1 MSDEHEEHGGHRE
14 HDDWPFGRFW
24 AAGFGPRF
32 WAFCDPERQHGPGRH
47 GPRRMRRQWFE
58 SGEVKY
64 VILRL
69 LKEKPRHGYEVIK
82 ALEEKMGG
90 WYTPSAGTVY
100 PTLQLLEDQGYVKAE
115 EQEGKKVYHLTPEG
129 EAFLEEH
136 RETLDDILDRVRGAV
151 RGFAGGA
158 MGELSETFARL
169 ARLSF
174 REAWRAGPG
183 DPRVQKIVEILKQA
197 ARDIEAAGSAAGPA
211 AGSAAGSAA
220 G

>member
-1 MSDEHEEHGGHRE
+1 MGNDKE
-14 HDDWPFGRFW
+14 DWPFGQFW

-32 WAFCDPERQHGPGRH
+32 WSFCGPAGPGRH
-47 GPRRMRRQWFE
+47 HGGRHRMRQQWFE

-90 WYTPSAGTVY
+90 WYTPSAGTIY
-100 PTLQLLEDQGYVKAE
+100 PTLQLLEDQGYVRAE
-115 EQEGKKVYHLTPEG
+115 EAEGKKVYHITPEG

-136 RETLDDILDRVRGAV
+136 RDTLDEILERVRGAV

-174 REAWRAGPG
+174 REAWRAGPD
-183 DPRVQKIVEILKQA
+183 DPRVQRILEILKQA
-197 ARDIEAAGSAAGPA
+197 ARDIEAAVAPGGAGGSAA
-211 AGSAAGSAA
+211 
-220 G
+220 